1 MMIALGILALVIA
14 AMIGAMLIVNNNRE
28 KADKVADKAEA
39 ILEVLRK

>member
-1 MMIALGILALVIA
+1 MIIAVGILALVIA

-39 ILEVLRK
+39 IIDILKK